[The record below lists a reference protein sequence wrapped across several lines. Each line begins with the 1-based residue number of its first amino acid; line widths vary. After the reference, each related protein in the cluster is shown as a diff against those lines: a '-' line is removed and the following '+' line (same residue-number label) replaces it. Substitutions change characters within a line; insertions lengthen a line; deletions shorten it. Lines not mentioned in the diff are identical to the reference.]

1 MKHCRR
7 IMAALLAIV
16 CIALM
21 ATAAWAGRRQPQTL
35 HRTSAGHRVPEVSP
49 IPRKVGAVHVNS
61 DSLQEIMRLPDVGEV
76 TAQAVVDERALHGD
90 YQYPEDLLSVRGI
103 GQKTL
108 AGFREMLDLT
118 EGE

>member
-1 MKHCRR
+1 MKHCRQ
-7 IMAALLAIV
+7 IMAALLTLA

-21 ATAAWAGRRQPQTL
+21 VTAAWAGRSQPQRL
-35 HRTSAGHRVPEVSP
+35 QKTSAGHGTPEVSP
-49 IPRKVGAVHVNS
+49 ITRKTGAVRVNGE
-61 DSLQEIMRLPDVGEV
+61 SLQEIMRLPDVGEV
-76 TAQAVVDERALHGD
+76 TAQAIVDERALHGD

-108 AGFREMLDLT
+108 AGFRDMLDLT